1 MKKLI
6 LSIAMII
13 IAILMEFF
21 ATQTASDVLALFALV
36 AALTASGAMARAIR
50 LDYTSSNSS
59 IRKFLTVTGL
69 ER

>member
-1 MKKLI
+1 MKNLI
-6 LSIAMII
+6 LSIAMIFV
-13 IAILMEFF
+13 AVLMEFF
-21 ATQTASDVLALFALV
+21 WTQTGSDVLAVFSLAAALV
-36 AALTASGAMARAIR
+36 SAAAMARAIR